1 MCLQLGSGTN
11 QLVLYI
17 CKKNI
22 VVKTNK
28 NKNARMEKR
37 ADRLTAK
44 ANKITGKGSTSLN
57 LVSGDK
63 SATIK
68 TSANTKKS
76 DRLLN
81 RASVLRGKAISD
93 PFEKARYIS
102 NLPEGTLKKKL
113 TKQGPIDK
121 IHARRVV
128 KKFNNSPIGPIK
140 R

>member
-1 MCLQLGSGTN
+1 MVMKIGKG
-11 QLVLYI
+11 
-17 CKKNI
+17 KD
-22 VVKTNK
+22 
-28 NKNARMEKR
+28 ARMENR

-44 ANKITGKGSTSLN
+44 ANKITSKGSTSLN
-57 LVSGDK
+57 LVVGDK

-68 TSANTKKS
+68 SSANTKKS
-76 DRLLN
+76 DRLLS
-81 RASVLRGKAISD
+81 RASALRGKAISD

-121 IHARRVV
+121 MRTKRAAS
-128 KKFNNSPIGPIK
+128 KFNNSTLGPIK